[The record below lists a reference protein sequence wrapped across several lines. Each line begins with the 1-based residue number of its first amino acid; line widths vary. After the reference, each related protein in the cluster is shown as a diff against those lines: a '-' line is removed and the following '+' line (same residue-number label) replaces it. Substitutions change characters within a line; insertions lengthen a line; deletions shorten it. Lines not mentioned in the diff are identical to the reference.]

1 MEENTKKY
9 IIWAVKIL
17 IPLMIAV
24 ISFFPVAKWAGSPDT
39 YKNVVESLDNK
50 RDDVLKLTSGTFGA
64 SAAITVIPGDIGTP
78 IADKLADL
86 SGYFVLIL
94 CIIYLE
100 KYLVTLAG
108 MVAFKIILP
117 IACGVFIVSYFWLS
131 EKLKLLSARL
141 AAFAIILALLI
152 PASTFVSDKIEHS
165 NDYTRTMEE
174 ATVVSEEILGL
185 AGMEEAETVVEEE
198 EGKGGFLGAIIG
210 FTGEVTEDIKNKVT
224 VGYAEIKDKIKNV
237 LSKTVDAV
245 ALLIVTSCLIP
256 VGVLLF
262 FVYLT
267 KLLFNMSI
275 TPWIFK
281 RNKETENAGN
291 TD

>member
-9 IIWAVKIL
+9 IIWAAKII
-17 IPLMIAV
+17 IPLVIAL
-24 ISFFPVAKWAGSPDT
+24 ISFFPVAKWAGSPET
-39 YKNVVESLDNK
+39 YRHVVESLDKK

-108 MVAFKIILP
+108 TVAFKIILP
-117 IACGVFIVSYFWLS
+117 VACGIFILSYFWLS
-131 EKLKLLSARL
+131 EKMKLLSARL

-152 PASTFVSDKIEHS
+152 PASTFVSDKIES
-165 NDYTRTMEE
+165 SSDYTRTMEE
-174 ATVVSEEILGL
+174 ATSVSKELLDIAGL
-185 AGMEEAETVVEEE
+185 EEAETVVEEE
-198 EGKGGFLGAIIG
+198 EGKSGFLGAIIG
-210 FTGEVTEDIKNKVT
+210 FTGEITEDIKNKVT

-267 KLLFNMSI
+267 KLLLNMSI

-281 RNKETENAGN
+281 KNKETENAGN